1 MIRNFNDELWKEI
14 SLDERFS
21 KLEQFFVSNYGR
33 IIRKSKTDEVLLP
46 DRYINGYQ
54 VFYVKLE
61 NHKSKRRALYVHK
74 IMAQT
79 FLEQQEDHR
88 FVIHLNY
95 DKKDNK
101 LSNLQ
106 WATKREKEVH
116 QFKNPLYETK
126 EKFIP
131 PHAKLNEGRVRII
144 KRKLFDPNRKTR
156 LKMIAKQFGIT
167 TMQLHR
173 IKTGEN
179 WGHVVDY

>member
-21 KLEQFFVSNYGR
+21 DLEQFIVSNYGR
-33 IIRKSKTDEVLLP
+33 VIRKSNTEEVLLP
-46 DRYINGYQ
+46 DRFINGYQ
-54 VFYVKLE
+54 VFYVKLS
-61 NHKSKRRALYVHK
+61 NHKSKRRALYLHK
-74 IMAQT
+74 VMAQT
-79 FLEQQEDHR
+79 FLTKEVDYR
-88 FVIHLNY
+88 FVIHLDY
-95 DKKDNK
+95 DKKNNK
-101 LSNLQ
+101 LSNLK
-106 WATKREKEVH
+106 WSTKREKEVH
-116 QFKNPLYETK
+116 QFTNPLFINK

-131 PHAKLNEGRVRII
+131 PHAKLNEGRVRLI

-179 WGHVVDY
+179 WGDVIDY